1 MKIEMW
7 PDIICPFCTIGKRH
21 LELALEEFEHAEDA
35 AIIWRSFELDPNAPD
50 EVEGNVAEGVA
61 QKYGISLEQS
71 IESQK
76 DVARRAQAP
85 EIILGALRQVWVE
98 LQPQQTPQFIAL
110 DGTENASTCGSAG
123 C

>member
-1 MKIEMW
+1 MW

>member
-1 MKIEMW
+1 MVRFGSCGISSQMKACIAVC
-7 PDIICPFCTIGKRH
+7 D
-21 LELALEEFEHAEDA
+21 
-35 AIIWRSFELDPNAPD
+35 IIWRSFELDPNAPD

-61 QKYGISLEQS
+61 QKYGMSLEQS